1 MKMDHPDSILIV
13 KLSAIG
19 DVVHSLPL
27 LEVLKENFPMT
38 RIDWLVEEDASQ
50 ILEGHPAIDRM
61 IVSRRKTWQKNAVK
75 VSEYG
80 AVVKEAIRFLR
91 EIRAEK
97 YDLVIDLQGLLKSGL
112 LTGLSR
118 GRRKIGIAGSREGGW
133 LFLRERPV
141 PVDYEQHAIDRYLK
155 LAQYLK
161 CRVISWN
168 GHIPIS
174 ESDKR
179 AINQQLNTDGPL
191 KKPLVAINPMAKWDT
206 KLWEPERFAVLADR
220 VRDNLSCEIIFTGS
234 RDDRAIIDGISDM
247 MKKRPLNF
255 AGRTSLKELAY
266 LYKKCNAFVTT
277 DTGPMHIA
285 AAMGCRV
292 VALFGPTAP
301 WRTGPYGQG
310 HKVIRTGIEC
320 SPCFKK
326 RCDSMVCMKEIT
338 VESVFQAVEEIILTE
353 ESLKGS
359 E

>member
-27 LEVLKENFPMT
+27 LEVLKDNFPHT

-50 ILEGHPAIDRM
+50 ILEGHPAIDNM
-61 IVSRRKTWQKNAVK
+61 IVSRRKSWQKGVLKLA
-75 VSEYG
+75 ECG
-80 AVVKEAIRFLR
+80 AVVKEVIRFLR
-91 EIRAEK
+91 EVRAEK

-118 GRRKIGIAGSREGGW
+118 GRRKIGMAGAREGGW
-133 LFLRERPV
+133 LFLNERPV
-141 PVDYEQHAIDRYLK
+141 PVDYEQHAIDRYLN
-155 LAQYLK
+155 LAEYLE
-161 CRVISWN
+161 CNVSSRN
-168 GHIPIS
+168 GHIPIF

-179 AINQQLNTDGPL
+179 VINQQLNTDGPL
-191 KKPLVAINPMAKWDT
+191 KKPLVAINPMAKWHT
-206 KLWEPERFAVLADR
+206 KLWEPERFAALADR

-234 RDDRAIIDGISDM
+234 RHDWAIIEEISNM
-247 MKKRPLNF
+247 MKKRPLNL

-266 LYKKCNAFVTT
+266 LYKKCKAFVTT

-326 RCDSMVCMKEIT
+326 RCDSMACMKEIT
-338 VESVFQAVEEIILTE
+338 VESVFGAVEEIITTKKP
-353 ESLKGS
+353 LKQ
-359 E
+359 